1 MPKTARSAGL
11 ATSITERASDGNPP
25 MTRHV
30 SFFFAS
36 ALTLAL
42 ALAALPSTA
51 HAGGFYLLDRG
62 TRAMGRGGAFVAGAD
77 DPQSL
82 WYNPAGIAFSGNQ
95 FMLDATMTVFGVDYT
110 RVDSGGATLPTVH
123 GNSAPLPIPTLAGTF
138 NLGLRNFTFGV
149 GLFAPNAA
157 LMQYPSSVNVGGMQQ
172 PAPQR
177 YSLLSMDGSIIA
189 SLALGV
195 AWRPIDELSIGIG
208 VHVVYGSFAARTTMS
223 ACDGV
228 TCAFPEDPDYDAVAQ
243 LTLNPAFTAIAT
255 IGATYD
261 AGPVRFGLSVMT
273 PYALSGTSQI
283 QVRVPSSATF
293 NGAFVRTR
301 EGSCAGVTDQEI
313 QSSIAA
319 GGTHPCQSTRADLNL
334 DFPWVIRFGVQLEAI
349 ENFNLE
355 ASVVWE
361 TWSLEQQVS
370 VGPRN
375 VWFAQALGGALDYQ
389 VGPLSIPRHMRD
401 TVSVRIGGEYTIDNW
416 VQIRAGGYFE
426 TGAFDDA
433 WLQALTID
441 SDKLVVSAGVSM
453 RVDGGLWLDALVGYA
468 HLFPHNVTNSQ
479 VPQPNPIRPP
489 LSPSDPRMPGDP
501 TFVGN
506 GSYNMTA
513 PFFGVGLRWIT
524 DYQAPQSAASDAS
537 VLDAETTTDSAVGT
551 SVEVLPADPEPV
563 VEDPVPPA
571 QEVSPL
577 ETPEPAAE
585 PDDAPARPRG
595 RGRTTRRRRPR

>member
-1 MPKTARSAGL
+1 MK
-11 ATSITERASDGNPP
+11 
-25 MTRHV
+25 RHV
-30 SFFFAS
+30 PFSS
-36 ALTLAL
+36 ALAL
-42 ALAALPSTA
+42 ALALCLAALPSTA

-82 WYNPAGIAFSGNQ
+82 WYNPAGLGWSGNQ
-95 FMLDATMTVFGVDYT
+95 ILADATLTFTGVDYQ
-110 RVDSGGATLPTVH
+110 RVDSGGNTLPNVH
-123 GNSAPLPIPTLAGTF
+123 GNSAPIPIPTIAGSF
-138 NLGLRNFTFGV
+138 RFDGVPQLTFGV
-149 GLFAPNAA
+149 GVFAPNAA
-157 LMQYPSSVNVGGMQQ
+157 LMEYPSSVNVNGMSQ

-177 YSLLSMDGSIIA
+177 YSLLSMDGSLIA
-189 SLALGV
+189 SLAVGV

-283 QVRVPSSATF
+283 QVRVPSSAAF
-293 NGAFVRTR
+293 DGAFVRTR
-301 EGSCAGVTDQEI
+301 EGACAGVTDQEI

-319 GGTHPCQSTRADLNL
+319 GGSHPCQNTRADLNL

-349 ENFNLE
+349 EHLNIE

-370 VGPRN
+370 IGPRN
-375 VWFAQALGGALDYQ
+375 VWFANALGGALDYQ
-389 VGPLSIPRHMRD
+389 VGPLSIPRNMHD
-401 TVSVRIGGEYTIDNW
+401 TVSVRIGAEYTIDDW
-416 VQIRAGGYFE
+416 IQIRAGGYFE
-426 TGAFDDA
+426 NSSFDDA

-441 SDKLVVSAGVSM
+441 SDKLVVSAGMSM
-453 RVDGGLWLDALVGYA
+453 RVDGGLWLDAMVGYA
-468 HLFPHNVTNSQ
+468 HLFSHNVTNSQ

-501 TFVGN
+501 TYIGN
-506 GSYNMTA
+506 GTYNFTA
-513 PFFGVGLRWIT
+513 PFFGVGLRWVT
-524 DYQAPQSAASDAS
+524 DYQSPQAAASSDA
-537 VLDAETTTDSAVGT
+537 DADADADATAAETTTTLAPPTEETPV
-551 SVEVLPADPEPV
+551 VAAPVAPPPEEVAPAPEP
-563 VEDPVPPA
+563 
-571 QEVSPL
+571 
-577 ETPEPAAE
+577 E
-585 PDDAPARPRG
+585 PDAVDQEGRRPR
-595 RGRTTRRRRPR
+595 RGRPTRRRRPR